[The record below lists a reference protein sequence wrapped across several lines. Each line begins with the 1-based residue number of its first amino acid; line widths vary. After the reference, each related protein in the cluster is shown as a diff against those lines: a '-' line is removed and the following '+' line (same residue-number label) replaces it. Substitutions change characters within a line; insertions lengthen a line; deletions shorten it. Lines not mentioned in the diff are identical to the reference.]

1 LIIIRVTVGNIIN
14 KHPDYQTSIHI
25 QMVLLAGNFQ
35 FISEASYGEGYS
47 DKSRSVFAM
56 SYLQ

>member
-1 LIIIRVTVGNIIN
+1 MWPSLALIIIRVTVGNIIN

-35 FISEASYGEGYS
+35 FISEASYGEGQ
-47 DKSRSVFAM
+47 SR
-56 SYLQ
+56 QK